1 MDLLQFIKTVVLA
14 LLQGVTE
21 LFPISSLGHTVI
33 IPNLLGW
40 GDLAGGTACGGK
52 SCFLPVVVAL
62 HLGTSIALIIYFWRD
77 WLQVLKTLGNTVI
90 TRKIT
95 RGTEEWVSWLIIVGT
110 IPAGLLGVLLK
121 NKLENLFSE
130 PQIVAAFLFLNG
142 SVLFIGEALRRRAEA
157 NLASLPPREREAHF
171 RSLKTLSLKEA
182 ILVGLAQSLAL
193 IPGFSR
199 SGTTIVAGLG
209 VRLTHEDAARYSF
222 LLGTP
227 IILAASALE
236 VPVLFHQHLFP
247 FWLIIFGMVLSGVA
261 AYLSTAFLT
270 KYFEKGRLDPF
281 AYYCWAVGLVTLIL
295 FATVFHV

>member
-1 MDLLQFIKTVVLA
+1 MDLMQIIKTVVLA

-33 IPNLLGW
+33 IPNLVGW

-77 WLQVLKTLGNTVI
+77 WLQVLKTLGNTVV

-142 SVLFIGEALRRRAEA
+142 SVLFIGEALRRRSEA
-157 NLASLPPREREAHF
+157 NLKSLPPREREAHF

-227 IILAASALE
+227 IILAAAALE
-236 VPVLFHQHLFP
+236 VPVLFHQKLFP
-247 FWLIIFGMVLSGVA
+247 FWLIIFGMMLSGVA

-281 AYYCWAVGLVTLIL
+281 AYYCWIVGLVTLVL
-295 FATVFHV
+295 FATVLHV